1 MNEPAVPA
9 RRVFLYADE
18 LLTDGTVCR
27 RYTDGRTEWRSR
39 GQSGVVFW
47 RDDHGMTGTDEALG
61 RDLIKRTYGDG
72 RVIYGREGGYGRTL
86 WSDGALTTNRSQ
98 FGGRLG
104 GILTAVAGAAF
115 LGAIALPPD
124 FLTPEQEQEL
134 QHDAGDEFVGAD
146 SGSDYGD
153 WGGPGD
159 DGGGDF
165 G

>member
-9 RRVFLYADE
+9 RRVFHYADE

-72 RVIYGREGGYGRTL
+72 RVIYGREGGYGRTC
-86 WSDGALTTNRSQ
+86 GA
-98 FGGRLG
+98 
-104 GILTAVAGAAF
+104 TALSPPTGPSSVAGSAASSLPSRVRPF
-115 LGAIALPPD
+115 SGDRLPPD